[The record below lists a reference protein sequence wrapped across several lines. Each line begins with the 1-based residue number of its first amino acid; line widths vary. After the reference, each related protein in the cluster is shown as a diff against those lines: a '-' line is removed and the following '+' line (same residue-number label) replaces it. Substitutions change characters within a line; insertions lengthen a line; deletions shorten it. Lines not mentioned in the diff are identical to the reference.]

1 MAAVVHISSFKICS
15 CGGVVFAGTLMS
27 ALTLLTVMSLMNM
40 FFGSVMLFQVFKH
53 LLDVDVLF

>member
-1 MAAVVHISSFKICS
+1 
-15 CGGVVFAGTLMS
+15 MS